1 MKSIKNVLEIIII
14 VILSLWYAFS
24 EHNIIRLVGGTARYC
39 IDQIFNTEE
48 KGKPLKSYWSY
59 KKKEGPQTEFL
70 DAILGGFV
78 IGILALIS
86 VALIN
91 RFS

>member
-1 MKSIKNVLEIIII
+1 MDI
-14 VILSLWYAFS
+14 FS
-24 EHNIIRLVGGTARYC
+24 GRYYVRLVGATTRYC

-59 KKKEGPQTEFL
+59 EKEEGPQTEFL

-78 IGILALIS
+78 IGILAWVS
-86 VALIN
+86 VTLIN